1 MSAQPRI
8 DDHAFLSHQLSGA
21 LVSREGAITWLCLPR
36 FDSASVFT
44 SLLGTREHGEWS
56 LGIEDG
62 EVAERA
68 YLPGTLVLRTLWRSP
83 SGETEVL
90 DFMPLMDADGVGDAQ
105 GDDGGPDGT
114 GASEAAPRADVMRLV
129 RCLAGR
135 VRVTQSVFARLDYGE
150 VEPWVSRQED
160 ADGESFLAV
169 VAGGDALAVHGPDLE
184 PVDGHHEGTTELVAG
199 ESAQWCLTWYPAWG
213 MAPSAPRAEDVLEA
227 TVRRWR
233 GWLEESTRQAPRAD
247 DPLAD
252 RVQRSL
258 LVLKGLTHRATG
270 GIVAA
275 PTTSLPEDIGG
286 VRNWDYRYVWLRDTC
301 LLYTSDAADE

>member
-1 MSAQPRI
+1 
-8 DDHAFLSHQLSGA
+8 
-21 LVSREGAITWLCLPR
+21 
-36 FDSASVFT
+36 
-44 SLLGTREHGEWS
+44 
-56 LGIEDG
+56 
-62 EVAERA
+62 
-68 YLPGTLVLRTLWRSP
+68 
-83 SGETEVL
+83 
-90 DFMPLMDADGVGDAQ
+90 
-105 GDDGGPDGT
+105 
-114 GASEAAPRADVMRLV
+114 MRLV
-129 RCLAGR
+129 RCIAGR
-135 VRVTQSVFARLDYGE
+135 VRVRQSVFARLDYGE

-233 GWLEESTRQAPRAD
+233 GWLEESTREAPRAD

-270 GIVAA
+270 
-275 PTTSLPEDIGG
+275 
-286 VRNWDYRYVWLRDTC
+286 C
-301 LLYTSDAADE
+301 LLYTSPSPRD